1 MIELSI
7 LISLGSIIMLLAVY
21 KTQQLTNL
29 HLSDKYQ
36 KAWIVLKYF
45 MIAFFIGY
53 VFVLV
58 FILLGYSRTIQS
70 LTGLIFFFGALF
82 VYITIRTGFN
92 TIDDL
97 HKTTVS
103 KKYVDKI
110 VNSMAD
116 TLIVL
121 EVGPDLRINKVN
133 QVTLNL
139 LGYKEAELINYPIKK
154 IIGSDEKLLK
164 YLDELGV
171 ECWLTNKEV
180 NYLTKEGNKIPMLL
194 SISCIR
200 DTNNKILEL
209 ILAAQNITQRKMA
222 EKLEKVLFNISAE
235 TSSLEDLT
243 ALYKAIHSHL
253 DEVLDTTNL
262 FFGMINEDETELS
275 FPYFIDEYDPPPE
288 PIKIPQK
295 LISDYVIKT
304 KKPLFL
310 KKQDIIDLADKN
322 LIDLDISGTI
332 SEVWIGT
339 PLLNQGRAIGLIVLQ
354 SYHDPDL
361 YTKSDLKILTFVAEQ
376 IAKTIVQK
384 QSITDLE
391 VEKTY
396 LNELFTSSPEAL
408 ALVTP
413 DSTILHINTK
423 FTSLFGH
430 SEEEVIGKNIDDLLP
445 SPKNHK
451 DAEIITQDVA
461 LGKSVYFDAVRKKKD
476 GTKINVSVLGA
487 PVNYKGDVLAVFAI
501 YRDITDRIKAAKTLK
516 RSEEKYR
523 SQSIELSESDAM
535 KELLLDIITHDLRN
549 PAGVIKGFAQFGLET
564 DPKNEI
570 LIEIDEGVD
579 NLLNVISN
587 ATTLSKVTIGDT
599 INKEELDLVSIIKIA
614 IDGNSSQLEFAE
626 MKLDFKM
633 VKKLKITA
641 NPIIC
646 EVFRNYISNA
656 IKYAIAGK
664 KIIVEVIEENDFITI
679 NVKDF
684 GETIKQKDRENI
696 FVRNVQLGKTKGRG
710 LGLAIVKRIAD
721 AHNAEVGVIPNKP
734 NGNIF
739 YFKLPLATIIK

>member
-58 FILLGYSRTIQS
+58 FTLLGYSRTIQS

-235 TSSLEDLT
+235 TSSLGDLT

-288 PIKIPQK
+288 PIKIPQN

-339 PLLNQGRAIGLIVLQ
+339 PLLNQ
-354 SYHDPDL
+354 
-361 YTKSDLKILTFVAEQ
+361 
-376 IAKTIVQK
+376 
-384 QSITDLE
+384 
-391 VEKTY
+391 
-396 LNELFTSSPEAL
+396 
-408 ALVTP
+408 
-413 DSTILHINTK
+413 
-423 FTSLFGH
+423 
-430 SEEEVIGKNIDDLLP
+430 
-445 SPKNHK
+445 
-451 DAEIITQDVA
+451 
-461 LGKSVYFDAVRKKKD
+461 
-476 GTKINVSVLGA
+476 
-487 PVNYKGDVLAVFAI
+487 
-501 YRDITDRIKAAKTLK
+501 
-516 RSEEKYR
+516 
-523 SQSIELSESDAM
+523 
-535 KELLLDIITHDLRN
+535 
-549 PAGVIKGFAQFGLET
+549 
-564 DPKNEI
+564 
-570 LIEIDEGVD
+570 
-579 NLLNVISN
+579 
-587 ATTLSKVTIGDT
+587 
-599 INKEELDLVSIIKIA
+599 
-614 IDGNSSQLEFAE
+614 
-626 MKLDFKM
+626 
-633 VKKLKITA
+633 
-641 NPIIC
+641 
-646 EVFRNYISNA
+646 
-656 IKYAIAGK
+656 
-664 KIIVEVIEENDFITI
+664 
-679 NVKDF
+679 
-684 GETIKQKDRENI
+684 
-696 FVRNVQLGKTKGRG
+696 
-710 LGLAIVKRIAD
+710 
-721 AHNAEVGVIPNKP
+721 
-734 NGNIF
+734 
-739 YFKLPLATIIK
+739 